1 MKKAVSFF
9 VSMSLFFSVTMSLFA
24 DTETVNGIQWTYKV
38 SNGEAILGGEQP
50 SGVCVVSL
58 GPLAVDCSTAG
69 AIVIPSVL
77 GGIPVTG
84 IGHYAFS
91 CCRGLTSVT
100 IPDSVTSIGDSAF
113 SSCSGLTSVTI
124 PDSVTNIGYSA
135 FSGCRGLTSVTIPSS
150 VTSIRDSVFSR
161 CSGLTSVTI
170 PDSVTS
176 IGEEAFCYCTS
187 LRQLKI
193 PDSVTS
199 YGANCFEGCPAYT
212 LPLYRAIFSGNSGS
226 GSSVVVTTVV
236 QNVAAPY
243 ALAEA
248 PGDRAIASVAVDRDC
263 SIDEFILSD
272 GKVYDSVLRI
282 ANTSDSA
289 VKLTLPVGY
298 SYEAFDDTMPL
309 IIPPNS
315 VNLLTLTR
323 TADKTFLVSRRRLKS
338 IER

>member
-100 IPDSVTSIGDSAF
+100 IP
-113 SSCSGLTSVTI
+113 
-124 PDSVTNIGYSA
+124 NIGYSA